1 MNKVMIYLAAL
12 FATPMHAQT
21 FTNWHTTDGLP
32 SDDLR
37 DVAIAPNGNI
47 WIATGNGVAM
57 FDGTTFTTHTTT
69 THPGLASNDVMAIA
83 VMANGDVWAGTDFGA
98 SRFDGSTYTTYTTA
112 DGLGDNEVKN
122 IKQAPN
128 GDIWF
133 ATINGATKYSGGTF
147 TEYTTP
153 NIPFG
158 GAMHTAFATN
168 GDVWISGG
176 LGGAIEFDGS
186 IFTPYSSGAGLVS
199 NRVRAIAIDEDGSKW
214 VGTAEGISVLDA
226 SNVHIGNHTRPFI
239 MAPPDTLNPITDV
252 HVDNHGRIWAGIY
265 VDYLVTVGGVSVY
278 DGTDWT
284 QFEESDG
291 LAGPNVRRMA
301 ISGNDGVWVATST
314 GLTRISDVNIG
325 MADHEADAFS
335 LYPNPASSA
344 IDVVLDQARA
354 GTMLEVLDAIGRVV
368 LVARVAGTRAHLDV
382 TALREG
388 LYHARIGERSVAF
401 AVVH

>member
-1 MNKVMIYLAAL
+1 MNKLVTLTAICLATAVQ
-12 FATPMHAQT
+12 AQT
-21 FTNWHTTDGLP
+21 FTNWHTSDGLP
-32 SDDLR
+32 TDDLR

-57 FDGTTFTTHTTT
+57 FDGATFTVHNTT
-69 THPGLASNDVMAIA
+69 THPGLASNDIMAIA
-83 VMANGDVWAGTDFGA
+83 TMSNGDVWVGTDFGA

-133 ATINGATKYSGGTF
+133 ATINGATRYSSGTF
-147 TEYTTP
+147 TEHTTP

-158 GAMHTAFATN
+158 GAMHTAFAPN

-176 LGGAIEFDGS
+176 LGGAIEYDGNT
-186 IFTPYSSGAGLVS
+186 FTAYSTPAGLVS
-199 NRVRAIAIDEDGSKW
+199 NRVRGIAMDDAGNKW
-214 VGTAEGISVLDA
+214 VGTAEGISILDA
-226 SNVHIGNHTRPFI
+226 SNTHVGNHTRPFI

-278 DGTDWT
+278 DGTNWT
-284 QFEESDG
+284 QFEKSDG
-291 LAGPNVRRMA
+291 LAGPNVRRMT
-301 ISGNDGVWVATST
+301 ISAADVVWVTTST

-325 MADHEADAFS
+325 MAEREEASFR
-335 LYPNPASSA
+335 LYPNPASST
-344 IDVVLDQARA
+344 IDIILAKETTS
-354 GTMLEVLDAIGRVV
+354 GSLEVRDAMGRLVIAERLTSLRAQVDVSGLDA
-368 LVARVAGTRAHLDV
+368 
-382 TALREG
+382 G
-388 LYHARIGERSVAF
+388 LYHVRIDGRATPFVVAR
-401 AVVH
+401 

>member
-1 MNKVMIYLAAL
+1 MTKLITFLAIAI
-12 FATPMHAQT
+12 AAAAQAQT
-21 FTNWHTTDGLP
+21 FTNWHTSDGLP
-32 SDDLR
+32 TDDLR
-37 DVAIAPNGNI
+37 DVAIAPDGNI

-57 FDGTTFTTHTTT
+57 FDGTTFTTHNTT
-69 THPGLASNDVMAIA
+69 THPGLASNDVMAVA
-83 VMANGDVWAGTDFGA
+83 VMSNGDVWAGTDFGA
-98 SRFDGSTYTTYTTA
+98 SRFDGSTYTTYTIA
-112 DGLGDNEVKN
+112 DGLGDNEVRN

-133 ATINGATKYSGGTF
+133 ATINGATKYNGGTF

-158 GAMHTAFATN
+158 GALHTAFATN

-186 IFTPYSSGAGLVS
+186 TFAPYSTGAGLVS
-199 NRVRAIAIDEDGSKW
+199 NRVRGIAIDGAGNKW

-226 SNVHIGNHTRPFI
+226 SNVHTGNHTRPFI

-252 HVDNHGRIWAGIY
+252 HVDDHGRIWAGIY

-278 DGTDWT
+278 DGTVWT

-301 ISGNDGVWVATST
+301 ISSNDDVWVTTST

-325 MADHEADAFS
+325 IAESEARSFS
-335 LYPNPASSA
+335 LFPNPASSTIEIA
-344 IDVVLDQARA
+344 LLEETANAR
-354 GTMLEVLDAIGRVV
+354 LEVRDAIGRVV
-368 LVARVAGTRAHLDV
+368 LVERIAGMRAHVDV
-382 TALREG
+382 SALPVG
-388 LYHARIGERSVAF
+388 FYHARIGARSVAF
-401 AVVH
+401 AVAR